1 MFLTVIVEIY
11 TTECIG
17 ILCAEL
23 EDVSDFNASCHA
35 ELTLAALGADIAG
48 LRICDIS
55 DLISFEISADV
66 NVLEVIDY
74 EVLHA
79 CNFRVNNDVYLLLE
93 VNRAC
98 KTDLCACDHLNVSES
113 SELHLCCIVKIAE
126 LCLVDVSVTSA
137 HGSNEL
143 AVNVVKDSLY
153 ESLRSAVQITAKL
166 FNSLNVRCVDLL
178 DSEFFCCFSL
188 ASCPACL
195 LLVCSIAALVAE
207 ADSILTDFTLNHE
220 LL

>member
-1 MFLTVIVEIY
+1 M
-11 TTECIG
+11 
-17 ILCAEL
+17 
-23 EDVSDFNASCHA
+23 SDLNASCHA

-48 LRICDIS
+48 LGICDIS

-66 NVLEVIDY
+66 NVLEVVVCLACADY

-79 CNFRVNNDVYLLLE
+79 SNFRVNNDVYLLLE

-143 AVNVVKDSLY
+143 AVNVIKDSLY
-153 ESLRSAVQITAKL
+153 ESLRSAVQITAEL

-207 ADSILTDFTLNHE
+207 ADSILTDFTLDHE